1 MKPTSSVTPLNKQQK
16 QLLKQAETIL
26 ETERVWDKLR
36 VKYFDEFCKATTD
49 EQLIEIRLKVSMI
62 ADLRSTL
69 RGMANSG
76 EIDNA

>member
-1 MKPTSSVTPLNKQQK
+1 MKQSSSVTPLNKQQK

-26 ETERVWDKLR
+26 ETERVWKRLID
-36 VKYFDEFCKATTD
+36 KYFDQFCEAETD

-62 ADLRSTL
+62 ADLKATI

>member
-1 MKPTSSVTPLNKQQK
+1 MRQKSSVTPLNKQQQ

-26 ETERVWDKLR
+26 ETERVWDRLR
-36 VKYFDEFCKATTD
+36 AKYFEQFCKAETD

-62 ADLRSTL
+62 GELRSTI

>member
-1 MKPTSSVTPLNKQQK
+1 M
-16 QLLKQAETIL
+16 
-26 ETERVWDKLR
+26 WDKLR